1 MSITQ
6 CDHGPLALSHHH
18 SAAVAQEEVS
28 TQWGYSIDAEVSS
41 RGLRIAVEADGP
53 LHFFGRVPTGATV
66 MKRRQVRHLGWRV
79 MTVPHWEWAELGRA
93 GAAGR
98 ESRESDF
105 ISRQLIGLWTAEI
118 SAEALRGSGGSG
130 DCTGRGAYGQGDLTA
145 QTTRPD
151 RRPKYTYNK

>member
-18 SAAVAQEEVS
+18 SAAAAQEEVS

-66 MKRRQVRHLGWRV
+66 MKRRQV
-79 MTVPHWEWAELGRA
+79 WAWVKGQNVVWVSDEHGVESPKLGRCATSA
-93 GAAGR
+93 GA
-98 ESRESDF
+98 
-105 ISRQLIGLWTAEI
+105 
-118 SAEALRGSGGSG
+118 
-130 DCTGRGAYGQGDLTA
+130 
-145 QTTRPD
+145 
-151 RRPKYTYNK
+151 